1 MSLSSAAQKKGAWSS
16 RARRPRRLDVG
27 AGHVPVEARQQ
38 RKRYDDL
45 PVFDLQIRKAAR
57 SWEWS
62 VHGPSGDAM
71 MRGRQTRRVAARY
84 EAARALFLMLLSAQ
98 LRPRKP

>member
-1 MSLSSAAQKKGAWSS
+1 MGLGQVSL
-16 RARRPRRLDVG
+16 
-27 AGHVPVEARQQ
+27 EERQQ
-38 RKRYDDL
+38 REEHDGL

-71 MRGRQTRRVAARY
+71 MRGRKTRRAAARY
-84 EAARALFLMLLSAQ
+84 EAARALFLMLLSVQ

>member
-1 MSLSSAAQKKGAWSS
+1 MS
-16 RARRPRRLDVG
+16 
-27 AGHVPVEARQQ
+27 VEARQH
-38 RKRYDDL
+38 RKEHDDL
-45 PVFDLQIRKAAR
+45 PVFDLQIRKVAR

-62 VHGPSGDAM
+62 VHGPAGDAM
-71 MRGRQTRRVAARY
+71 MRGRKTRRAAARY